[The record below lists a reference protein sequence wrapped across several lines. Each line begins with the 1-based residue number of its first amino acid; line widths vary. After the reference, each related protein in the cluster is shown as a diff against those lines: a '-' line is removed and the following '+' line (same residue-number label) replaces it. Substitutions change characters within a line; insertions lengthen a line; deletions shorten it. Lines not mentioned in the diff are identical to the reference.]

1 MNRGSSLVKSFEAL
15 RFYLIIGVVFI
26 HNYATTAMLNGE
38 NVNVSRSVTPI
49 LAYSSDLFSQV
60 LGRLSVPLF
69 FLISGYLFFY
79 NVEQFDKQIYY
90 NKLKKRMR
98 SLLIPYLIWNIIYL
112 LFGIIRSS
120 VSVSDLSIGT
130 FIEYLWNFD
139 PDSLDVF
146 PIAYPF
152 WYIRDLMVVV
162 LFSPLVYHFKDSILL
177 LIVGIT
183 FFLLNV
189 NIPYLG
195 MRGFSTEAFCFFFC
209 GSYLALNRN
218 TMWQVSKVGR
228 WYLSYLY
235 LLFVIFDLVT
245 KGENYN
251 IYIHRV
257 GILLGV
263 AYLMFIFG
271 RVILK
276 KIKTNSFLSKAS
288 FFIFAV
294 HAMLLPIVK
303 KIFLVILSPQSDF
316 DLAVLYFAHVA
327 ITVTISLLI
336 YWFIKKYAPVPTRVI
351 TGGR

>member
-1 MNRGSSLVKSFEAL
+1 MNNLNRGSSLVKSFESL

-38 NVNVSRSVTPI
+38 NVNVSRSVTPM

-120 VSVSDLSIGT
+120 VSVSDLNIGT
-130 FIEYLWNFD
+130 FIEYLWGNFD
-139 PDSLDVF
+139 SDCLDAF

-162 LFSPLVYHFKDSILL
+162 LFTPLIYHFKFSIVL
-177 LIVGIT
+177 LISGIT

-209 GSYLALNRN
+209 GSYLVLNRN
-218 TMWQVSKVGR
+218 AIWQDSKVER
-228 WYLSYLY
+228 WCLSCLY
-235 LLFVIFDLVT
+235 LLFVIF
-245 KGENYN
+245 GY
-251 IYIHRV
+251 
-257 GILLGV
+257 
-263 AYLMFIFG
+263 
-271 RVILK
+271 
-276 KIKTNSFLSKAS
+276 
-288 FFIFAV
+288 
-294 HAMLLPIVK
+294 
-303 KIFLVILSPQSDF
+303 
-316 DLAVLYFAHVA
+316 
-327 ITVTISLLI
+327 
-336 YWFIKKYAPVPTRVI
+336 
-351 TGGR
+351 